1 MKDFTLRKRFLDCKS
16 GTSSLF
22 KGFVMLVVL
31 MLMTTSSAMAE
42 VIDGIRYVLDPVK
55 KTATILP
62 QINGYYSGD
71 IIIPEKVKG
80 NDGVEYVV
88 TSLGASCFEGCS
100 GLTSITIPSS
110 VTSLG
115 GACFSGCRGL
125 TSITIPSSVTS
136 LGGAC
141 FFSCSGL
148 TSITIPSS
156 VTSLG
161 GACFF
166 SCSGLTS
173 ITIPSS
179 VTSLGGACFFSCSG
193 LTSITIPSSV
203 TSLDDYC
210 FYDCDGLT
218 SITIPSSVTSLGESC
233 FYNCSGLTS
242 ITIPSSVTSLGN
254 YCFEGCRGLTTIT
267 IPSSVTSL
275 SYGCFWDCS
284 GLTTITI
291 PSSVTS
297 LGGYCFSGCSGL
309 TSITIPSSVTSL
321 GGHCFSHCRGLTSI
335 TIPSSVTSL
344 GESCFSDCSG
354 LTSITIPSSVT
365 SLGES
370 CFSDCS
376 GLTSITIPSSVT
388 SLGDY
393 CFLGCLKLETVY
405 FKGKYWDYF
414 HYSNL
419 KIPTTSIIKV
429 PAEYLQEYKDAF
441 GPDYKYIY
449 AWNPDETGEDN
460 KPVTQCSTPSVSYG
474 EGKLMFACETT
485 GAKYHYTITDTDI
498 KSDALSENGEVSL
511 TAAYKISVYAIAD
524 GYTASDKAE
533 ATLYWVNANL
543 DNSTNINMVRTRGVV
558 ASAHDGIVTL
568 SGLDNGEVVKFY
580 AADGKYLGSSVAA
593 NGAASFAV
601 NESLVIAKVGK
612 DSIKIAVK

>member
-31 MLMTTSSAMAE
+31 MLMTTSSAMAQEAKFE
-42 VIDGIRYVLDPVK
+42 VIDGFRYLLESDT
-55 KTATILP
+55 KTAALLP
-62 QINGYYSGD
+62 KVEEKYSGD

-80 NDGVEYVV
+80 NDGVEYIVASLGASCFSYCSGLTSITIPSSVTSLGESCFSDCRGLTSITIPSSVTSLGGNCFSNCSGLTSITIPSSVTSLGNHCFDGCSGLTSITIPSSV

-115 GACFSGCRGL
+115 EGCFWGCGGL

-136 LGGAC
+136 LGWNC
-141 FFSCSGL
+141 FEWCTRLTSITIPSSVTSLGELCFSYCSGL

-161 GACFF
+161 RACFE
-166 SCSGLTS
+166 
-173 ITIPSS
+173 
-179 VTSLGGACFFSCSG
+179 
-193 LTSITIPSSV
+193 
-203 TSLDDYC
+203 YC
-210 FYDCDGLT
+210 
-218 SITIPSSVTSLGESC
+218 V
-233 FYNCSGLTS
+233 N
-242 ITIPSSVTSLGN
+242 
-254 YCFEGCRGLTTIT
+254 
-267 IPSSVTSL
+267 
-275 SYGCFWDCS
+275 
-284 GLTTITI
+284 
-291 PSSVTS
+291 
-297 LGGYCFSGCSGL
+297 
-309 TSITIPSSVTSL
+309 
-321 GGHCFSHCRGLTSI
+321 
-335 TIPSSVTSL
+335 
-344 GESCFSDCSG
+344 
-354 LTSITIPSSVT
+354 
-365 SLGES
+365 
-370 CFSDCS
+370 
-376 GLTSITIPSSVT
+376 
-388 SLGDY
+388 
-393 CFLGCLKLETVY
+393 LETVY
-405 FKGKYWDYF
+405 FEGKYCK
-414 HYSNL
+414 SNYADL

-429 PAEYLQEYKDAF
+429 PTEYLQEYKNAF
-441 GPDYKYIY
+441 GSDYKYIY

-511 TAAYKISVYAIAD
+511 SAAYNISVYATAD
-524 GYTASDKAE
+524 GYKASDKAE
-533 ATLYWVNANL
+533 ATLYWINANQ
-543 DNSTNINMVRTRGVV
+543 DNGTNINMVRTRGVV

-580 AADGKYLGSSVAA
+580 ATDGKYLGSSVAA
-593 NGAASFAV
+593 NGAASYAV